1 MRMMMGVR
9 MVLVMRVGSRGEL
22 APTWR
27 ALLNRYMDEDEFLL
41 HILILIA
48 SIFEIDVH
56 VVTL

>member
-1 MRMMMGVR
+1 MMMGVR